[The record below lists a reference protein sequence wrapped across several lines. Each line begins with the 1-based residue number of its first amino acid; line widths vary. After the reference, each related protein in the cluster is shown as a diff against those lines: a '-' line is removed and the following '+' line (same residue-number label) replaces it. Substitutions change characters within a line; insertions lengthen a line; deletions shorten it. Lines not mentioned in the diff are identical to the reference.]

1 MSGERIT
8 GGFPPPYGRA
18 PAGRGRQGRTT
29 GGAVTGQADHADG
42 TGRAEHVHHTNAIGG
57 SATVHGVTVQA
68 HAVHGGIHTHIQS
81 PRPLPVPRQ
90 LLPVSLHFTDR
101 ESDLTALDALIDRHP
116 GEPERPGGAGER
128 SPRLVVVT
136 GPAGVGKTALVTRW
150 LHRGAGAYPD
160 GHLYADLRGH
170 AADEAVPPGE
180 VLGRFLRA
188 IHPGPVPVDTVEK
201 TALWRSLTAGLRLAV
216 MLDNVYT
223 AAQARPLLPGS
234 GQSLVAV
241 TSRRRLTGLRIDGAL
256 FHPLGLMPPEAAEE
270 LLVRGIGRARA
281 DGEPGAARRVVKL
294 CAGLPLAVCVA
305 SARLAARPRQPVGD
319 LADALARD
327 QNRLAV
333 LAVEGEPA
341 VRSALDTSYAALDAP
356 AARLYRLLGHLP
368 VPGFGARA
376 AAAAA
381 ALPLDQAGE
390 LLDALVEAN
399 LVEDI
404 GPDRYRFH
412 DLIGLHARERGAAD
426 EPADARAAALRRV
439 CDWYLA
445 TTTEAE
451 KLITPAQLT
460 LDRAYAPGLPD
471 LEPPFTDEAGAL
483 RWLADH
489 QDDLRAVLAAA
500 EEQGWDT
507 LVWQLVDAMWPLF
520 LRLRVYDLWIAAHET
535 GLAAARRA
543 GHAAAERQ
551 MLNSGAI
558 GLSAAGRPDDAISW
572 YEQSRAAAR
581 RAGDRRDEG
590 QALLGIGAAHFEA
603 GRYAEAAAHLRRA
616 VDLWEE
622 TGYRRGVGL
631 ARIVLGEVALAVDD
645 APLAVAECEEAR
657 AVLLDVRDPH
667 DAARALAFL
676 GRARARAG
684 QYAAGLEHL
693 HEALR
698 AFEESGAA
706 HWQARTLEMIGL
718 SAQEGGDTQVA
729 GDSYERARD
738 LFARVSPG
746 DADRL
751 AGRLAALTS

>member
-1 MSGERIT
+1 M
-8 GGFPPPYGRA
+8 
-18 PAGRGRQGRTT
+18 
-29 GGAVTGQADHADG
+29 D
-42 TGRAEHVHHTNAIGG
+42 HTNTIGG
-57 SATVHGVTVQA
+57 SATVHGVTVQT
-68 HAVHGGIHTHIQS
+68 HTVHGGIHTHVQGV
-81 PRPLPVPRQ
+81 PPVPVPRQ
-90 LLPVSLHFTDR
+90 LLPVSPHFTDR
-101 ESDLTALDALIDRHP
+101 ESDIAALDVLIDRHP
-116 GEPERPGGAGER
+116 GEPERPGGDGER
-128 SPRLVVVT
+128 TPRLVVVT

-150 LHRGAGAYPD
+150 LHRGAAAYPD

-188 IHPGPVPVDTVEK
+188 IHPGPVPADTVEK

-241 TSRRRLTGLRIDGAL
+241 TGRRRLTGLRIDGAL
-256 FHPLGLMPPEAAEE
+256 FHPLGLLPPEAAEE

-294 CAGLPLAVCVA
+294 CAGLPLAVCIA

-341 VRSALDTSYAALDAP
+341 VRSALDASYAALDAP
-356 AARLYRLLGHLP
+356 AARLYRLLGQLP
-368 VPGFGARA
+368 LSGFGTRS

-381 ALPLDQAGE
+381 ALPLDRAGE

-399 LVEDI
+399 LVEDT

-426 EPADARAAALRRV
+426 ESADARTAALRRV

-445 TTTEAE
+445 TTTEAQ

-460 LDRAYAPGLPD
+460 LDRTYASGLPA

-500 EEQGWDT
+500 EERGWDT

-520 LRLRVYDLWIAAHET
+520 LRLRVYDLWITAHEA
-535 GLAAARRA
+535 GLAAARHA
-543 GHAAAERQ
+543 GHAGAERQ

-590 QALLGIGAAHFEA
+590 QALLGVGAAHFEA
-603 GRYAEAAAHLRRA
+603 GRHAEAVTHLDRA
-616 VDLWEE
+616 VALWEE

-631 ARIVLGEVALAVDD
+631 ARIVLGEVALAADD
-645 APLAVAECEEAR
+645 APRAVAEFEEAR
-657 AVLLDVRDPH
+657 VILLDVRDPH
-667 DAARALAFL
+667 DATRALAFL

-684 QYAAGLEHL
+684 QYAAGMERLR
-693 HEALR
+693 EALG
-698 AFEESGAA
+698 AFEESGAV

-718 SAQEGGDTQVA
+718 SAQEGGDPDVA
-729 GDSYERARD
+729 RDSYERARA
-738 LFARVSPG
+738 LFARTNPG
-746 DADRL
+746 DAARV
-751 AGRLAALTS
+751 AGRLAASGA